1 MPDATTQGQ
10 WDDVPPKAT
19 EVLDPALE
27 EIKWGLEETMRARD
41 AEIRELKA
49 EVSHLRKI
57 LEQLVMAF
65 DGLLPVQTIDK
76 TVIVFESS
84 RFGGWAEDAPELTRY
99 LCERNGWPNPLEGGE
114 G

>member
-1 MPDATTQGQ
+1 MSDATTRAPR
-10 WDDVPPKAT
+10 DDVPPKAT

-27 EIKWGLEETMRARD
+27 EIKWGLEEAMRARD

-49 EVSHLRKI
+49 RNEYLQKALDALFHAVKT
-57 LEQLVMAF
+57 
-65 DGLLPVQTIDK
+65 TIRQEHEGE
-76 TVIVFESS
+76 IVFEDSWGPWPITS
-84 RFGGWAEDAPELTRY
+84 PELLAY